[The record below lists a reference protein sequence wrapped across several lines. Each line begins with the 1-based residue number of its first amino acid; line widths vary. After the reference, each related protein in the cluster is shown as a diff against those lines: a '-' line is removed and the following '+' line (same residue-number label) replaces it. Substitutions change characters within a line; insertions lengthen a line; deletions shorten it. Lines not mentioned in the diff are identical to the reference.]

1 MMIFEDVL
9 KEYVNRC
16 NHNASICYTKN
27 GSKRIISADEFYI
40 HVMNAKEYFA
50 NMGIGKRIGIVG
62 ENSYEYLVIMF
73 GIICSGNIAVP
84 INNTYA
90 DDMLLMFFEK
100 TQVSMVICDEEYL
113 DGLKEVGVKIPLYDM
128 EEVGDRIVNEKII
141 LGDTEYVSKD
151 DDVILMLLSSGTSGV
166 SKVVQIT
173 NGNLSVFPKRVME
186 WELNE
191 PQNSLLLL
199 PFYHISGIIPLLEE
213 LIKGN
218 VTYISSAKYIIRDI
232 SQNEINKLLLVPS
245 MLKKILQQCDKSKE
259 FAESCKSV
267 REALCLGAALD
278 ESLVSHMSKYDIMP
292 KTYYGMTETTGTV
305 SGEGEYRFGACGK
318 VSPFCQVKIQEGEIL
333 VKGPN
338 VMKGYFGET
347 EETLKIMDDGWI
359 HTGDLGEID
368 EDGYLYV
375 RGRKKNIIILS
386 NGENVCPEE
395 LENNL
400 YKCNLIEECKVYGEE
415 NICAEIFCGNEL
427 DEEKEALVKE
437 HIRKIN
443 RMLPPSHKIKNI
455 YFVTTPM
462 QRNSMGKIVR

>member
-16 NHNASICYTKN
+16 NCNASICYTKN
-27 GSKRIISADEFYI
+27 GSKCIISAKEFYT
-40 HVMNAKEYFA
+40 HVMNAKYYFS

-73 GIICSGNIAVP
+73 GIMCSGNIAVP

-100 TQVSMVICDEEYL
+100 TEISMVICDEEYL
-113 DGLKEVGVKIPLYDM
+113 DGLKEAGVQIPLYDM
-128 EEVGDRIVNEKII
+128 EEVGDSIVNEKIV
-141 LGDTEYVSKD
+141 LRNKEYVSKN

-173 NGNLSVFPKRVME
+173 NSNLSVFPKRVME
-186 WELNE
+186 WDIKETK
-191 PQNSLLLL
+191 NSLLLL

-213 LIKGN
+213 LLSGN
-218 VTYISSAKYIIRDI
+218 VTYISGAKYIIRDI

-245 MLKKILQQCDKSKE
+245 MLKKILQQCDKSEE
-259 FAESCKSV
+259 FACSCKSV
-267 REALCLGAALD
+267 NEALCLGAALD
-278 ESLVSHMSKYDIMP
+278 ESLVSHMSKYGIMP

-305 SGEGEYRFGACGK
+305 SGEGEYRLGACGK
-318 VSPFCQVKIQEGEIL
+318 ISPFCQVKLQEGEIL

-359 HTGDLGEID
+359 HTGDLGEVD
-368 EDGYLYV
+368 EDGYLYI

-395 LENNL
+395 LENKL
-400 YKCNLIEECKVYGEE
+400 YKCDLIEECKVYGEE
-415 NICAEIFCGNEL
+415 NICAEIFCGVEL
-427 DEEKEALVKE
+427 NEEKEASIKAY
-437 HIRKIN
+437 IRTIN
-443 RMLPPSHKIKNI
+443 RMLPPTHKIKDI
-455 YFVTTPM
+455 HFVTTPLK
-462 QRNSMGKIVR
+462 RNSMGKILR